1 MNVIDSYSE
10 YIVKPEPSLGS
21 TLLNGVNRNEYL
33 QELNILIR
41 EVFSAIP
48 PYSESDYRCGRV
60 ILCLVQKYCLAPKAF
75 GDAPQ
80 SPEFTAYLNATK
92 AMLQDE
98 LKRID
103 SAHGQDWSL
112 MIDHDLVFTIIAN
125 TLQLLTSAMEYYDRQ
140 MAEKKQ
146 PKKDDGKN
154 PKAAF
159 LGIPLPFGAA
169 APVPPISLERES
181 TALGDVVPYLDNV
194 WEITKKHNRAKAM
207 LKFQGEA
214 FMDWTE
220 FKYLK
225 MILSTTKMRLDEIGV
240 F

>member
-103 SAHGQDWSL
+103 SVHGQDWSL
-112 MIDHDLVFTIIAN
+112 MIDHDLVFTIISN
-125 TLQLLTSAMEYYDRQ
+125 TLQLLTSAIEYYDSRR
-140 MAEKKQ
+140 AEK
-146 PKKDDGKN
+146 GENKN
-154 PKAAF
+154 PKPAVF
-159 LGIPLPFGAA
+159 GIPLPFGAG
-169 APVPPISLERES
+169 APVQPISLEREN
-181 TALGDVVPYLDNV
+181 TVLVDVIPYLDNV